1 MQKSYTVSLKSLML
15 IERRNNTR
23 KETIFNLVNLDKN
36 IEYSILKKVKLPC
49 AKVILDLK
57 VEGC

>member
-15 IERRNNTR
+15 IEKRNNTKR
-23 KETIFNLVNLDKN
+23 KTIINLVYLDRYIK
-36 IEYSILKKVKLPC
+36 YSILKNATLPC
-49 AKVILDLK
+49 AKAILDLK

>member
-15 IERRNNTR
+15 IEKRNNTKR
-23 KETIFNLVNLDKN
+23 KTIINLVNLDRYIK
-36 IEYSILKKVKLPC
+36 YSILKKAKLPC
-49 AKVILDLK
+49 AKDILDLK

>member
-15 IERRNNTR
+15 IEKRNNTKR
-23 KETIFNLVNLDKN
+23 KTIINLVYLDRYIK
-36 IEYSILKKVKLPC
+36 YSILKSAKLPC
-49 AKVILDLK
+49 AKAILGLK